1 MNRVLPW
8 IVAAIGAVLLV
19 VGVVLF
25 VVANSTEFGWTAYGS
40 PPVFSDGMFLWTRQH
55 TAGLSIAVLGLVI
68 LVGLGGW
75 LLGRRSGPAVSG

>member
-1 MNRVLPW
+1 MSRVLPW
-8 IVAAIGAVLLV
+8 IVAALGAVLLV

-25 VVANSTEFGWTAYGS
+25 VVANSTEVGWAAYGS

-55 TAGLSIAVLGLVI
+55 TAGLSIAVLGLVV

-75 LLGRRSGPAVSG
+75 LLGRRSSAGPV